1 MSLYLGLMSGTSVD
15 GVDAVLARFE
25 PDFEIIATHSTPIT
39 AELKQRILNMAAGKD
54 ESIDKL
60 GVLDKDLADLFAR
73 AANNLIDANRIPR
86 HQITAIGSHGQT
98 IRHRPSQGF
107 TLQSGDPSRIAEQTG
122 IKTIADFR
130 RRDLAAGGQGAPLV
144 PAFHRALFQQH
155 GTDRVIINIGGMAN
169 LTSLPGDSEHPVI
182 GFDTGP
188 GNVLMDEWINLHL
201 SKPYDR
207 NGAWGASGTVI
218 PDLLSRLLSETFFQ
232 LPPPKSTGRE
242 LFCQQWLNSQL
253 NTAAEARAEDVQAT
267 LAELTAVSICE
278 AVASLGMNRPELYL
292 CGGGAYNQHLMQ
304 RIAEHAPGSRVQST
318 AALGLDPDWVE
329 AAAFAWL
336 AWRTDNALS
345 GNLPAVTGASGERIL
360 GAIYPA

>member
-25 PDFEIIATHSTPIT
+25 PEFEIVASHSTSIS
-39 AELKQRILNMAAGKD
+39 AELRRRILDMAGGKD

-60 GVLDKDLADLFAR
+60 GILDRDLADLFAD
-73 AANNLIDANRIPR
+73 AANNLIDAHQIPR
-86 HQITAIGSHGQT
+86 HTITAIGSHGQT
-98 IRHRPSQGF
+98 LRHRPSLGF

-122 IKTIADFR
+122 VTTIADFR

-144 PAFHRALFQQH
+144 PAFHRALFQKS

-169 LTSLPGDSEHPVI
+169 LTSLPGDTEQPVI

-188 GNVLMDEWINLHL
+188 GNVLMDEWINQHLHK
-201 SKPYDR
+201 SYDR
-207 NGAWGASGTVI
+207 NGDWSASGTVI
-218 PDLLSRLLSETFFQ
+218 IDLLTRLLAETYFQ

-242 LFCQQWLNSQL
+242 LFSLTWLNDHL
-253 NTAAEARAEDVQAT
+253 NGLAAAKAQDVQAT
-267 LAELTAVSICE
+267 LAELTAVSICK
-278 AVASLGMNRPELYL
+278 AIGSLGMRTPELYL
-292 CGGGAYNQHLMQ
+292 CGGGAHNRHLMQ
-304 RIAEHAPGSRVQST
+304 RIAAHAPGSSVHST

-345 GNLPAVTGASGERIL
+345 GNLPAVTGATGERIL